1 MRFLASLVSVAN
13 FVCVL
18 VLADSTVRLR
28 VSRDASVSFNG
39 ILCQNDTV
47 PCSSVP
53 LGLQTK
59 LVAFKG
65 NRDYS
70 RILLGFDLPL
80 DSVKKCVLQVPAPID
95 IAGPGYSL
103 TASVTDDFWDEATV
117 SGFTKKI
124 DGTPVGS
131 TNVTG
136 RVASEIDVTSACV
149 GAKNHK
155 LSLFVDTSFPLV
167 AFNSIQSGN
176 SDVFKLDYSF

>member
-1 MRFLASLVSVAN
+1 MRFLASLV
-13 FVCVL
+13 
-18 VLADSTVRLR
+18 RWQ
-28 VSRDASVSFNG
+28 
-39 ILCQNDTV
+39 ILCAYLFWLTAQ
-47 PCSSVP
+47 
-53 LGLQTK
+53 
-59 LVAFKG
+59 VADQAG
-65 NRDYS
+65 RVQGQP
-70 RILLGFDLPL
+70 RLLAHLLGFDLPL